1 VTHLDYSPTSDKLLS
16 ISYDCTVRL
25 MDAETGVHTQLL
37 ATYGT
42 NEPADKFKGE
52 PGYGV
57 DEGEGYF
64 TQYGCWD
71 KENGIANGKG
81 IWLTSSLGNLVFYD
95 VRSGKVEINGRASVK
110 KVRIGRGGRGEE
122 VGVTNAA
129 LFTPSPMP
137 SYPSPNED

>member
-1 VTHLDYSPTSDKLLS
+1 
-16 ISYDCTVRL
+16 

-42 NEPADKFKGE
+42 NEAADKFKGE

-71 KENGIANGKG
+71 KENGVANGKG
-81 IWLTSSLGNLVFYD
+81 IWLTSSTGNLVFYD
-95 VRSGKVEINGRASVK
+95 TRSGKVEINGNVSQK
-110 KVRIGRGGRGEE
+110 KVRKSGGVEWMKDRIAMHARRITCRIN
-122 VGVTNAA
+122 VQIYLHN
-129 LFTPSPMP
+129 
-137 SYPSPNED
+137 